1 MISIDKDT
9 YIKFSK
15 YNSSKHIKIWSQ
27 STGYDDPGV
36 IPACFFK
43 MDHAC
48 YYRDGSGVYD
58 VFEEHLCEY
67 YITIS
72 IKHFVIRAIRLP
84 PRVKNFYFSS
94 NISAFSTFR
103 SNINFFEL
111 LFTCTF
117 SYWNPILSKITVEG
131 PMVNGFSLLS
141 MFLTVIQTFVYR
153 NDEDTFVTLISNPL
167 ITNGVPI
174 FPIMFLVILGV
185 AAWVISGV
193 ITIFEDEL
201 LTPFEELVFITG
213 IIVLF
218 LSIVLFLFI
227 SVSKYE

>member
-1 MISIDKDT
+1 MIKDYFLKRRMT
-9 YIKFSK
+9 WK
-15 YNSSKHIKIWSQ
+15 
-27 STGYDDPGV
+27 
-36 IPACFFK
+36 
-43 MDHAC
+43 
-48 YYRDGSGVYD
+48 RDSVKALRNP
-58 VFEEHLCEY
+58 HLW
-67 YITIS
+67 I
-72 IKHFVIRAIRLP
+72 
-84 PRVKNFYFSS
+84 
-94 NISAFSTFR
+94 
-103 SNINFFEL
+103 L
-111 LFTCTF
+111 L
-117 SYWNPILSKITVEG
+117 L
-131 PMVNGFSLLS
+131 M
-141 MFLTVIQTFVYR
+141 VYR